1 MVYFSDLASHAIIAG
16 NHDRSP
22 AGAVHPDI
30 SGIMQGD
37 GYNLVGNL
45 NGASGTIGTGSDRVD
60 SREHLAPLAD
70 NGGPTLTHA
79 LRRGSP
85 AIDGGDPSFSY
96 FPYDQRG
103 TGFER
108 VIDGDGDGTA
118 VVDIGAYEVQPSIGG
133 VAFFLEPA
141 AQNGEEMPV
150 VPLLL
155 VVLATDA
162 AALAWLLWRTWRK
175 QQQPANE
182 RE

>member
-1 MVYFSDLASHAIIAG
+1 ME
-16 NHDRSP
+16 
-22 AGAVHPDI
+22 
-30 SGIMQGD
+30 GD

-108 VIDGDGDGTA
+108 VIDGNGDGTA

-133 VAFFLEPA
+133 VAFFLEPV

-175 QQQPANE
+175 QQQPASE